1 MHLSVRF
8 STEKELKQF
17 QDLLYEKSGQGVSF
31 TGLLEAMVSEVTIVT
46 AVHNIKSNKGS
57 KTAGVDRMKMDKYLQ
72 MPKEELFQLIQSNIS
87 NYKPK
92 PAKRKYIEKANGKKR
107 PLGIPTVLDRIIQEC
122 MRLILEPICE
132 ARFYPHSYGF
142 RPYRAQKHAIRDIV
156 NVINASVK
164 SKDQPV
170 WAVEGDIKG
179 CFDNINHRLLLKKL
193 WRIGI
198 HDKRVLKIISQM
210 LKAGYIDQDLYHA
223 TEMGTPQ
230 GGILSPLLSNVYLND
245 FDWYVGRCYMEP
257 HRQCKHKCNDTRRL
271 KWSGITPKYNFR
283 YADDWVIL
291 TSTEQEAFRMKHE
304 LTKYFKHRMKLELS
318 QEKTYVTDLRKNGI
332 HFLGYIV
339 KAERKRKT
347 PDPATWS
354 DNLVGKPF
362 PDMERL
368 TKKIHTLQKE
378 VRKIG
383 LYTQSNTQ
391 AAQIQYVNSV
401 IMGLAQYLQPS
412 ICSHAYHAIDR
423 RVNNTALAVWKN
435 LFPKQYNQM
444 QVPLKELSNL
454 PHRHEGYDSKTFAIQ
469 IDGKWFGI
477 TYAFITHSRYESKP
491 FDQKMTPYTEDGR
504 RRYVNYR
511 TKHKPLPCDRPSIN
525 TPEDIALSIYASGK
539 GWRANF
545 EYFMNREYAYNRD
558 KGKCKCCGRYF
569 SELIPKHC
577 HHVNPRLPIERINKV
592 PNLAWLCIPCSAAC
606 LAMQGLSDS
615 YVFYGYV
622 DQLLLG
628 EELSK
633 RGVWP
638 VLDYFAQ
645 DAQLGLGVQLWVV
658 RGGTAAQAVQAG
670 GESGVENRLSTLQ
683 TDSEMGAAG
692 ASRTAGEVFS
702 DLLERGSAY
711 LPALRVQE
719 TDQEGQTA
727 LLEAGYAVLKNGV
740 LAGYLEGESAKGLEL
755 LVNQVPSDVLE
766 VPLSQGRVVVRV
778 TGSALVCTPRIEN
791 GTLAA
796 VDLNCRVTAEVA
808 EIEGELTQ
816 EDLEQVKQAIDSRQQ
831 RRITQALERLQSWGT
846 DCVGLGQRL
855 AMADPA
861 RGEKLLEQWPEVFSS
876 LPVQVSVET
885 SLTRLLF
892 MEES

>member
-1 MHLSVRF
+1 MGDELRGGNLVHLSVRF
-8 STEKELKQF
+8 STETELKKF

-57 KTAGVDRMKMDKYLQ
+57 KTAGVDRIKMDRYLQ
-72 MPKEELFQLIQSNIS
+72 MPKEELFQLIQANFSD
-87 NYKPK
+87 YKPK
-92 PAKRKYIEKANGKKR
+92 PARRKYIEKANGKKR

-156 NVINASVK
+156 NVINAGTR

-271 KWSGITPKYNFR
+271 KWSGITPKYNYR

-291 TSTEQEAFRMKHE
+291 TSTEQEAHRMKQE
-304 LTKYFKHRMKLELS
+304 LTKYFKYRMKLELS

-368 TKKIHTLQKE
+368 TKKIHALQAE

-383 LYTQSNTQ
+383 WYTQPNTQ
-391 AAQIQYVNSV
+391 AAQIQYVNSM
-401 IMGLAQYLQPS
+401 IMGLAQYLQPA

-423 RVNNTALAVWKN
+423 RVNNTALEVWKN

-444 QVPLKELSNL
+444 QVPLKVLCNL
-454 PHRHEGYDSKTFAIQ
+454 PHRHDGYDSKTFAIQ

-525 TPEDIALSIYASGK
+525 TPEDIALSLYASGK
-539 GWRANF
+539 GWKANF

-558 KGKCKCCGRYF
+558 KGKCKCCGKYF
-569 SELIPKHC
+569 SEWVPRHC
-577 HHVNPRLPIERINKV
+577 HHVNNRLPLERINKV
-592 PNLAWLCIPCSAAC
+592 PNLAWLCVPCHRMVHNSPIPP
-606 LAMQGLSDS
+606 GL
-615 YVFYGYV
+615 
-622 DQLLLG
+622 
-628 EELSK
+628 
-633 RGVWP
+633 
-638 VLDYFAQ
+638 
-645 DAQLGLGVQLWVV
+645 DAKVV
-658 RGGTAAQAVQAG
+658 RKIQKY
-670 GESGVENRLSTLQ
+670 R
-683 TDSEMGAAG
+683 
-692 ASRTAGEVFS
+692 
-702 DLLERGSAY
+702 
-711 LPALRVQE
+711 
-719 TDQEGQTA
+719 
-727 LLEAGYAVLKNGV
+727 
-740 LAGYLEGESAKGLEL
+740 
-755 LVNQVPSDVLE
+755 
-766 VPLSQGRVVVRV
+766 
-778 TGSALVCTPRIEN
+778 
-791 GTLAA
+791 
-796 VDLNCRVTAEVA
+796 
-808 EIEGELTQ
+808 
-816 EDLEQVKQAIDSRQQ
+816 
-831 RRITQALERLQSWGT
+831 
-846 DCVGLGQRL
+846 
-855 AMADPA
+855 
-861 RGEKLLEQWPEVFSS
+861 EKLKS
-876 LPVQVSVET
+876 
-885 SLTRLLF
+885 
-892 MEES
+892 

>member
-378 VRKIG
+378 VV
-383 LYTQSNTQ
+383 LY
-391 AAQIQYVNSV
+391 
-401 IMGLAQYLQPS
+401 
-412 ICSHAYHAIDR
+412 
-423 RVNNTALAVWKN
+423 
-435 LFPKQYNQM
+435 
-444 QVPLKELSNL
+444 
-454 PHRHEGYDSKTFAIQ
+454 
-469 IDGKWFGI
+469 
-477 TYAFITHSRYESKP
+477 
-491 FDQKMTPYTEDGR
+491 
-504 RRYVNYR
+504 
-511 TKHKPLPCDRPSIN
+511 
-525 TPEDIALSIYASGK
+525 
-539 GWRANF
+539 
-545 EYFMNREYAYNRD
+545 
-558 KGKCKCCGRYF
+558 
-569 SELIPKHC
+569 
-577 HHVNPRLPIERINKV
+577 NK
-592 PNLAWLCIPCSAAC
+592 S
-606 LAMQGLSDS
+606 
-615 YVFYGYV
+615 
-622 DQLLLG
+622 
-628 EELSK
+628 
-633 RGVWP
+633 
-638 VLDYFAQ
+638 
-645 DAQLGLGVQLWVV
+645 
-658 RGGTAAQAVQAG
+658 
-670 GESGVENRLSTLQ
+670 
-683 TDSEMGAAG
+683 
-692 ASRTAGEVFS
+692 
-702 DLLERGSAY
+702 
-711 LPALRVQE
+711 
-719 TDQEGQTA
+719 
-727 LLEAGYAVLKNGV
+727 
-740 LAGYLEGESAKGLEL
+740 
-755 LVNQVPSDVLE
+755 
-766 VPLSQGRVVVRV
+766 
-778 TGSALVCTPRIEN
+778 
-791 GTLAA
+791 
-796 VDLNCRVTAEVA
+796 
-808 EIEGELTQ
+808 
-816 EDLEQVKQAIDSRQQ
+816 
-831 RRITQALERLQSWGT
+831 
-846 DCVGLGQRL
+846 
-855 AMADPA
+855 
-861 RGEKLLEQWPEVFSS
+861 
-876 LPVQVSVET
+876 
-885 SLTRLLF
+885 
-892 MEES
+892 